1 MKKFDDTKNIKT
13 YKEEIIMI
21 RKCISCGAALEDDE
35 IFCGECGAKQVADV
49 ESEVKQEKNT
59 KLENSTTAELDKDAF
74 LQAKAEA
81 KARLEFEREEKE
93 RKKAE
98 RKNNPKHFA
107 IISLIMGIL
116 SYVGIFTIFG
126 PFITVPLGLV
136 FGFLG
141 LKSEK
146 KKTSIAGIGLNI
158 GFIIVLVLI
167 LIFA

>member
-1 MKKFDDTKNIKT
+1 MSK
-13 YKEEIIMI
+13 
-21 RKCISCGAALEDDE
+21 KCISCGAILDDDE
-35 IFCGECGAKQVADV
+35 LFCGDCGAKQVVEPEPKVKKEEAPKAEKAPKPEKPTITEAD
-49 ESEVKQEKNT
+49 KQAFIQ
-59 KLENSTTAELDKDAF
+59 AE
-74 LQAKAEA
+74 AEA
-81 KARLEFEREEKE
+81 KARLELEREEKE
-93 RKKAE
+93 KKKAE

-107 IISLIMGIL
+107 ILSLIIGIL
-116 SYVGIFTIFG
+116 SYVGILTIFG

-158 GFIIVLVLI
+158 GTIVVFVLI